1 MMNNLCPVCGQ
12 SDVEVQGTYRGRHG
26 AFGGLQRAH
35 CRGCDLVFAAPMPSE
50 AALVDFNANYF
61 DSAHGGQ
68 TQDRPAV
75 AFFTGIARLRSA
87 HLERYLEARDAK
99 VKTLLEVGPGPG
111 YLARRWLERHP
122 ETTYLA
128 METDRSCHASLRE
141 IGVRVL
147 EGASADQGAG
157 TVDLVVLSH
166 VLEHISDPGGFLKY
180 STRNLRQGGVLFIE
194 VPCRDWEH
202 KPLDE
207 PHLLF
212 FDKRP
217 MRHLLDRLGFCEIQ
231 VSYHGREIE
240 QLRSQSWLGA
250 KWLGLRARLIAA
262 GFVGPFGGA
271 QPGME
276 SLTSPLQRAVLAPYM
291 AHVESA
297 KPAWWLRALAVKR
310 DVT

>member
-1 MMNNLCPVCGQ
+1 MNSVCPVCGQ
-12 SDVEVQGTYRGRHG
+12 TDVGVQGVYRGRHG
-26 AFGGLQRAH
+26 TFAGLQLAH

-68 TQDRPAV
+68 TQDQTAV
-75 AFFTGIARLRSA
+75 AFFAGIARLRSE
-87 HLERYLEARDAK
+87 HLERYLAVHGVNVSK
-99 VKTLLEVGPGPG
+99 LLEIGPGPG
-111 YLARRWLERHP
+111 YFARSWLERHS
-122 ETTYLA
+122 ETSYLA
-128 METDRSCHASLRE
+128 LETDRSCHDSLRQA
-141 IGVRVL
+141 GVSVL
-147 EGASADQGAG
+147 EQELGAPGAE

-166 VLEHISDPGGFLKY
+166 VLEHVSDPRSFLEYATRSLRPGGA
-180 STRNLRQGGVLFIE
+180 LFIE

-212 FDKRP
+212 LDKQP
-217 MRHLLDRLGFCEIQ
+217 MRHLLDSLGFGEIQ

-271 QPGME
+271 RSGME

-291 AHVESA
+291 AHVESS

-310 DVT
+310 DVN